1 MKADA
6 FKKLIKEAVR
16 EVLRE
21 ELISILSENVKT
33 KSVPVGTR
41 NVNTVTKFEPYKPPV
56 SKPRIST
63 GDPIMDLLE
72 ETKASMMDSPGAGY
86 YPDMSQHVSAPGL
99 GQDTFSPVLV
109 EESFSRP
116 EPGLDISQFD
126 FVKNAAAVFK
136 ASQEKD
142 KQRLGG

>member
-21 ELISILSENVKT
+21 ELADVLTETPVKQT
-33 KSVPVGTR
+33 PK
-41 NVNTVTKFEPYKPPV
+41 VTKYAPYTPPAH
-56 SKPRIST
+56 KPRVST

-72 ETKASMMDSPGAGY
+72 ETKAGMLRDPNAGY
-86 YPDMSQHVSAPGL
+86 YPDMSQHVQAPGL
-99 GQDTFSPVLV
+99 GMNPVMM
-109 EESFSRP
+109 EESFTRP

-126 FVKNAAAVFK
+126 FVKNAAAVFN
-136 ASQEKD
+136 ASVEKD
-142 KQRLGG
+142 KQRFGG

>member
-21 ELISILSENVKT
+21 ELAEVLTEAPRKQVSK
-33 KSVPVGTR
+33 
-41 NVNTVTKFEPYKPPV
+41 VTKYEPYTPPV
-56 SKPRIST
+56 SKPRVST

-72 ETKASMMDSPGAGY
+72 ETKASMRQDPNAGY
-86 YPDMSQHVSAPGL
+86 YQDMSQFVSAPGI
-99 GQDTFSPVLV
+99 GEENFRPVMM
-109 EESFSRP
+109 EESYAPS

-136 ASQEKD
+136 ASVEKD
-142 KQRLGG
+142 KQRFGG

>member
-21 ELISILSENVKT
+21 ELAEVLTEA
-33 KSVPVGTR
+33 PVR
-41 NVNTVTKFEPYKPPV
+41 QAPKVTKYAPYVPPV
-56 SKPRIST
+56 TKPRVST
-63 GDPIMDLLE
+63 GDPIMDLLN
-72 ETKASMMDSPGAGY
+72 ETKAQMVGEQ
-86 YPDMSQHVSAPGL
+86 YPTAFSGISDMVSAPGL
-99 GQDTFSPVLV
+99 GMNPVMM
-109 EESFSRP
+109 EESFARP

-142 KQRLGG
+142 KQRFGG

>member
-21 ELISILSENVKT
+21 ELAGTLTEAPVKQAP
-33 KSVPVGTR
+33 K
-41 NVNTVTKFEPYKPPV
+41 VTKFEPYKPTV
-56 SKPRIST
+56 SKPVST
-63 GDPIMDLLE
+63 GDPIMDLLN
-72 ETKASMMDSPGAGY
+72 ETKAEMVEGDYRTAYSGLS
-86 YPDMSQHVSAPGL
+86 DMVSAPGL
-99 GQDTFSPVLV
+99 GENMYRPSMV

-142 KQRLGG
+142 KERFGG

>member
-21 ELISILSENVKT
+21 ELADVLTEAPVKQVPKAT
-33 KSVPVGTR
+33 KYAPYVPPAT
-41 NVNTVTKFEPYKPPV
+41 
-56 SKPRIST
+56 KPRVST
-63 GDPIMDLLE
+63 GDPIMDLLN
-72 ETKASMMDSPGAGY
+72 ETKAQMVGEQ
-86 YPDMSQHVSAPGL
+86 YPTAFSGISDMVSAPGL
-99 GQDTFSPVLV
+99 GMNPVMM
-109 EESFSRP
+109 EESFARP

-142 KQRLGG
+142 KQRFGG

>member
-1 MKADA
+1 MKTEL

-21 ELISILSENVKT
+21 ELLTEAPVKQ
-33 KSVPVGTR
+33 VPK
-41 NVNTVTKFEPYKPPV
+41 VTKYEQYIPPV
-56 SKPRIST
+56 SKPVRTT
-63 GDPIMDLLE
+63 GNPIADLMA
-72 ETKASMMDSPGAGY
+72 ETKATMFTDPGAGHY
-86 YPDMSQHVSAPGL
+86 QDISQHVSAPGL
-99 GQDTFSPVLV
+99 GMESTGQPIMM
-109 EESFSRP
+109 EESFARP

-142 KQRLGG
+142 KQRFGG

>member
-16 EVLRE
+16 EVLKE
-21 ELISILSENVKT
+21 ELAGVLTEAPKRPEL
-33 KSVPVGTR
+33 K
-41 NVNTVTKFEPYKPPV
+41 VTKFEPYKPPV
-56 SKPRIST
+56 NKARIST

-72 ETKASMMDSPGAGY
+72 ETKISMVNSPDTGHY
-86 YPDMSQHVSAPGL
+86 QDMSQYVSAPGL
-99 GQDTFSPVLV
+99 GSNPVLM
-109 EESFSRP
+109 EDNFARP

-126 FVKNAAAVFK
+126 FVNKAAAVFK

-142 KQRLGG
+142 KQRFGG

>member
-1 MKADA
+1 MKTEL

-21 ELISILSENVKT
+21 ELADVLTEAPK
-33 KSVPVGTR
+33 KQ
-41 NVNTVTKFEPYKPPV
+41 VTKVAKYEPYTPPV
-56 SKPRIST
+56 QRTRVST
-63 GDPIMDLLE
+63 GDPIADLLN
-72 ETKASMMDSPGAGY
+72 ETKAEMVNEDYTTAYSGMS
-86 YPDMSQHVSAPGL
+86 DMVPAPGL
-99 GQDTFSPVLV
+99 GMNPVMV
-109 EESFSRP
+109 ENNFARP

-142 KQRLGG
+142 KQRFGG

>member
-6 FKKLIKEAVR
+6 FKKIIKEAVR

-21 ELISILSENVKT
+21 ELISILSENAKT
-33 KSVPVGTR
+33 KSTPTRQVGKG
-41 NVNTVTKFEPYKPPV
+41 TVTKFETYKPVV
-56 SKPRIST
+56 SKPVPT
-63 GDPIMDLLE
+63 GDPIADLLN
-72 ETKASMMDSPGAGY
+72 ETKAEMVGGEYRTAYSGLS
-86 YPDMSQHVSAPGL
+86 DMVSAPGL
-99 GQDTFSPVLV
+99 GENMYRPPMV

-142 KQRLGG
+142 KERFGG

>member
-6 FKKLIKEAVR
+6 FKRLIKEAVR

-21 ELISILSENVKT
+21 ELAGTLTEAPVKQAR
-33 KSVPVGTR
+33 KVV
-41 NVNTVTKFEPYKPPV
+41 KYAPYKPPTA
-56 SKPRIST
+56 KPRVFT

-72 ETKASMMDSPGAGY
+72 ETRESMAGDPGRGNY
-86 YPDMSQHVSAPGL
+86 QDMSQFVSAPGL
-99 GQDTFSPVLV
+99 GDYIDKPVIM

-126 FVKNAAAVFK
+126 FVKKAATIYK
-136 ASQEKD
+136 ASVEKD
-142 KQRLGG
+142 KQRFGE

>member
-1 MKADA
+1 MKTEV

-21 ELISILSENVKT
+21 ELGEVLTEAPKKQVSK
-33 KSVPVGTR
+33 
-41 NVNTVTKFEPYKPPV
+41 VTKYEPYTPPQ
-56 SKPRIST
+56 KARIST
-63 GDPIMDLLE
+63 GDPIADLLN
-72 ETKASMMDSPGAGY
+72 ETKAEMVGDEYRTAYSGVS
-86 YPDMSQHVSAPGL
+86 DMVSAPGL
-99 GQDTFSPVLV
+99 AMNPIMM
-109 EESFSRP
+109 EESFARP

-142 KQRLGG
+142 KQRFGG

>member
-1 MKADA
+1 MKTEV

-21 ELISILSENVKT
+21 ELADVLTETPKKQVSK
-33 KSVPVGTR
+33 
-41 NVNTVTKFEPYKPPV
+41 VTKYETYTPPV
-56 SKPRIST
+56 HKARIST
-63 GDPIMDLLE
+63 GDPIADLLN
-72 ETKASMMDSPGAGY
+72 ETKAEMVGDEYRTAFAATS
-86 YPDMSQHVSAPGL
+86 DMVSAPGL
-99 GQDTFSPVLV
+99 GMNAIMMEDNFA
-109 EESFSRP
+109 RP

-142 KQRLGG
+142 KQRFGE

>member
-1 MKADA
+1 MKTEV
-6 FKKLIKEAVR
+6 FKRLIKEAVR

-21 ELISILSENVKT
+21 ELADVLTEAPKKQVSK
-33 KSVPVGTR
+33 
-41 NVNTVTKFEPYKPPV
+41 VTKYEPYTPPV
-56 SKPRIST
+56 QRTRIST

-72 ETKASMMDSPGAGY
+72 ETKASMRQDPNAGHY
-86 YPDMSQHVSAPGL
+86 QDMSQFVQVPGL
-99 GQDTFSPVLV
+99 GMNPVMM
-109 EESFSRP
+109 EESFARP

-142 KQRLGG
+142 KQRFGG

>member
-21 ELISILSENVKT
+21 ELADVLTEAPT
-33 KSVPVGTR
+33 KQVSK
-41 NVNTVTKFEPYKPPV
+41 VTKYESYKPPV
-56 SKPRIST
+56 QKPIVYT
-63 GDPIMDLLE
+63 GDPIMDLLN
-72 ETKASMMDSPGAGY
+72 ETKAEMVSGEYTTAFSATS
-86 YPDMSQHVSAPGL
+86 DMVSAPGL
-99 GQDTFSPVLV
+99 GMNPVMM
-109 EESFSRP
+109 EDNFARP

-136 ASQEKD
+136 ASQQKD
-142 KQRLGG
+142 KERFGG

>member
-1 MKADA
+1 MKTEV

-21 ELISILSENVKT
+21 ELGDVLTEAPNKQVSK
-33 KSVPVGTR
+33 
-41 NVNTVTKFEPYKPPV
+41 VTKYEPYTPPQ
-56 SKPRIST
+56 KARIST
-63 GDPIMDLLE
+63 GDPIADLLN
-72 ETKASMMDSPGAGY
+72 ETKAEMVGDEYRTAYSGMS
-86 YPDMSQHVSAPGL
+86 DMVSAPGL
-99 GQDTFSPVLV
+99 AMNPIMV
-109 EESFSRP
+109 EESFARP

-142 KQRLGG
+142 KQRFGG

>member
-21 ELISILSENVKT
+21 ELAGTANEAPVKPKAQAT
-33 KSVPVGTR
+33 KYQAYAPITH
-41 NVNTVTKFEPYKPPV
+41 KPA
-56 SKPRIST
+56 RST
-63 GDPIMDLLE
+63 GDPIMDLLQ
-72 ETKASMMDSPGAGY
+72 ETQASMKSDPNAGY
-86 YPDMSQHVSAPGL
+86 YQDMSQFVSAPGL
-99 GQDTFSPVLV
+99 GQDQHNPVLV
-109 EESFSRP
+109 EHSFSTP
-116 EPGLDISQFD
+116 EPGLDITQFD

-142 KQRLGG
+142 RQRFGG